1 MITQTNSRELK
12 VGEFHI
18 TIREMTVSQV
28 RNLLQDAVIS
38 FEQPASDMASYL
50 INNWLIQ
57 DASLS
62 DLKRMSTLTDEQI
75 NALHPSDLRKI
86 AETCKELNPD
96 FFGLLARLTAA
107 SQATK

>member
-12 VGEFHI
+12 IGEFHI
-18 TIREMTVSQV
+18 TIREMTVLQV
-28 RNLLQDAVIS
+28 RNLLQDAANSSERFDVV
-38 FEQPASDMASYL
+38 D
-50 INNWLIQ
+50 NWLIQ

-75 NALHPSDLRKI
+75 NALHPSDLRQI

-96 FFGLLARLTAA
+96 FFGLLARLTAV